1 MAAITASGGEG
12 GTCQVLVEQ
21 DGREFRYTVQVPE
34 ELTERLGAEP
44 PAIARATLAFLVDR
58 EPPTSIM
65 REFECTIVRRYF
77 PEYDEKL
84 PSYLQGPGAAHTGA

>member
-34 ELTERLGAEP
+34 ELTERLGTEP
-44 PAIARATLAFLVDR
+44 PAIARATLAFLLDR

-65 REFECTIVRRYF
+65 REFECTVVRQYF
-77 PEYDEKL
+77 PEYDREL
-84 PSYLQGPGAAHTGA
+84 PNYLLGPGSS